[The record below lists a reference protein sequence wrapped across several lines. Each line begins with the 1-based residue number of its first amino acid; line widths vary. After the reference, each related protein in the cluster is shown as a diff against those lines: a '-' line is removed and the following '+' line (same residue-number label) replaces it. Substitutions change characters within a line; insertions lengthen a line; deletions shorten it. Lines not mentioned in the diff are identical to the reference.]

1 MADGLEKSTIN
12 KGEVTR
18 VLCTLLPADATGQDS
33 LNYTYV
39 SSDSAVA
46 SVDAAGNVT
55 GVSQGTAVI
64 TVTAGGAAANGAV
77 LTSQVT
83 VTVNEDSTQSD
94 VSPGALTIQ

>member
-1 MADGLEKSTIN
+1 M
-12 KGEVTR
+12 
-18 VLCTLLPADATGQDS
+18 
-33 LNYTYV
+33 
-39 SSDSAVA
+39 A